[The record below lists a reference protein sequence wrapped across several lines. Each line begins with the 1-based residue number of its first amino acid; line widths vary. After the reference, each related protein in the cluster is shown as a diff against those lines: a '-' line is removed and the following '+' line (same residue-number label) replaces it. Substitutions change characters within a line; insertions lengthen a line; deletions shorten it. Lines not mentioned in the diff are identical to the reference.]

1 MGSPC
6 PTSSAD
12 WRRACNDT
20 VDRRRTEQRRIA
32 ALMAESASV
41 QHRGEALAATLP
53 PLLVAAERVA
63 TTVAQ
68 GVHGRRRVGQ
78 GESFWQFR
86 QYEPGD
92 AAQRIDWRESAKS
105 QRLYVR
111 ETEWE
116 AAQSVYLWR
125 DASASMAWAS
135 SQAVPTKLARSDLL
149 VVALTALLIRSGER
163 VSLLGSGA
171 PPLSGR
177 IALNRIAAL
186 VDRPT
191 DQRAA
196 SLPTFE
202 PLPRHA
208 QIVLV
213 GDFLSPLG
221 AIHQTVTRFAAA
233 GLHGHLL
240 QILDPAEET
249 LPFDGRVRF
258 EGIEESDEIL
268 ISRVETV
275 REQYAE
281 RLAAHRDGLAAI
293 VRPVGWS
300 FATHRTDRPPHT
312 ALLALYTALT
322 RLPGD

>member
-1 MGSPC
+1 
-6 PTSSAD
+6 
-12 WRRACNDT
+12 
-20 VDRRRTEQRRIA
+20 
-32 ALMAESASV
+32 MAESTSV

-63 TTVAQ
+63 ATVAQ

-116 AAQSVYLWR
+116 AAQSVFLWR
-125 DASASMAWAS
+125 DASASMDWS
-135 SQAVPTKLARSDLL
+135 SSSALPTKLARADLL
-149 VVALTALLIRSGER
+149 VVALAALLVRGGER
-163 VSLLGSGA
+163 VTLLGSGM

-177 IALNRIAAL
+177 VALNRIAGL
-186 VDRPT
+186 VERPSGPGVV
-191 DQRAA
+191 A
-196 SLPTFE
+196 SLPDLE

-213 GDFLSPLG
+213 GDFLSPLES
-221 AIHQTVTRFAAA
+221 IQSTVAGFAAA

-240 QILDPAEET
+240 QLLDPAEET

-258 EGIEESDEIL
+258 EGIEESDAIL
-268 ISRVETV
+268 IGRVETV
-275 REQYAE
+275 RDAYVA
-281 RLAAHRDGLAAI
+281 RLAAHRQGLEAI
-293 VRPVGWS
+293 ARPAGWS

-312 ALLALYTALT
+312 ALLALFTALA

>member
-1 MGSPC
+1 M
-6 PTSSAD
+6 AD
-12 WRRACNDT
+12 P
-20 VDRRRTEQRRIA
+20 
-32 ALMAESASV
+32 ASV
-41 QHRGEALAATLP
+41 QHRGEELAATLP

-116 AAQSVYLWR
+116 AAQSIFLWR
-125 DASASMAWAS
+125 DASTSMDWAS
-135 SQAVPTKLARSDLL
+135 NAALPTKLARADLL
-149 VVALTALLIRSGER
+149 TVALTALLIRGGER
-163 VSLLGSGA
+163 VSLLGSGM
-171 PPLSGR
+171 PLLSGR
-177 IALNRIAAL
+177 VALNRIAAL
-186 VDRPT
+186 IDRPAGAGI
-191 DQRAA
+191 AA
-196 SLPTFE
+196 NLPRFE
-202 PLPRHA
+202 TLPRHA
-208 QIVLV
+208 QIVLIS
-213 GDFLSPLG
+213 DFLSPLD
-221 AIHQTVTRFAAA
+221 AIRSTVTGFAAA

-249 LPFDGRVRF
+249 LPFEGRVRF
-258 EGIEESDEIL
+258 EGVEDNDEVL
-268 ISRVETV
+268 ISRVERV
-275 REQYAE
+275 REDYAA
-281 RLAAHRDGLAAI
+281 RLAAHREGLATI

-312 ALLALYTALT
+312 ALLALYTALA
-322 RLPGD
+322 RMPGN